1 MRCAITGEISRMFLI
16 ESAILGLTGGAIGIA
31 ISVLV
36 GLAAD
41 SLGVGLS
48 LPTAGPGS
56 RAPSTFLITPELI
69 VFAIIFSAVIGMA
82 AGYFPAKQAA
92 KLNPVEA
99 LRYE

>member
-1 MRCAITGEISRMFLI
+1 MS
-16 ESAILGLTGGAIGIA
+16 GL
-31 ISVLV
+31 
-36 GLAAD
+36 
-41 SLGVGLS
+41 
-48 LPTAGPGS
+48 LPTPSAWGFPSQRRAPGS